1 MNERIQGLW
10 DKATFDESRI
20 VDGVYHPYIALQFMG
35 EPGRYSITDEQ
46 KAKFAELIVR
56 ECAEQIVAKGT
67 DWVDF
72 APSQTGVRPEYWAMA
87 QQIKQHFGVEE

>member
-1 MNERIQGLW
+1 MGICMNERIQELW

-56 ECAEQIVAKGT
+56 ECVTAIINDRRLNDIRSAANGC
-67 DWVDF
+67 
-72 APSQTGVRPEYWAMA
+72 VRTINE
-87 QQIKQHFGVEE
+87 HFGVEE